1 MARAWTKVN
10 PNPAPFKPEPLNG
23 IFMQPGEILRKTLSQ
38 MTLCSTGGDT
48 LFSSQDQ
55 VVEYLEILR
64 KDFGNTQ
71 EMLRKGFRNT
81 LKILRKVFG
90 NTLKIFR
97 KCFGNTQEM
106 L

>member
-1 MARAWTKVN
+1 MN

-48 LFSSQDQ
+48 LFSSEDQ

-64 KDFGNTQ
+64 K
-71 EMLRKGFRNT
+71 
-81 LKILRKVFG
+81 
-90 NTLKIFR
+90 
-97 KCFGNTQEM
+97 CFGNTQEIFRKY
-106 L
+106 LG

>member
-48 LFSSQDQ
+48 LFSSEDQ

-64 KDFGNTQ
+64 K
-71 EMLRKGFRNT
+71 
-81 LKILRKVFG
+81 
-90 NTLKIFR
+90 
-97 KCFGNTQEM
+97 CFGNTQEM
-106 L
+106 VWKCSGNAQEMVWKY

>member
-1 MARAWTKVN
+1 MN

-48 LFSSQDQ
+48 LFSSEDQ

-64 KDFGNTQ
+64 KGFGNAQ
-71 EMLRKGFRNT
+71 EML
-81 LKILRKVFG
+81 LKCSGKALEIL
-90 NTLKIFR
+90 
-97 KCFGNTQEM
+97 
-106 L
+106 